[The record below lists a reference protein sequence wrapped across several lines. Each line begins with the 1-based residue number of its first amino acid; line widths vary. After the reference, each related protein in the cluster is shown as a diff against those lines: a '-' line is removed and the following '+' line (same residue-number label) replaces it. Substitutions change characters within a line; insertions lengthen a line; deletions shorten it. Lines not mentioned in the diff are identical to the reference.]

1 MDSQVLNMCPYLI
14 FLKLEGVMLNVLLS
28 SQTGIMSIVTVLGSV
43 IAVAGW
49 TIFMFSKHKGDK

>member
-1 MDSQVLNMCPYLI
+1 
-14 FLKLEGVMLNVLLS
+14 MLNVLLS